1 MKVRFLKLA
10 QFEVDAAVA
19 WYGSQSAGLET
30 QFLDNLDMAVRRI
43 AAYPFSYV
51 EVEQGLRR
59 CLFSRFPYGII
70 YGMDTDTII
79 VVAVAHLH
87 REPRYWLD
95 RMPEKNPDKNNS

>member
-1 MKVRFLKLA
+1 MKVRFLKPA
-10 QFEVDAAVA
+10 QLEVDAAVA
-19 WYGSQSAGLET
+19 WYASQSSGLEI

-43 AAYPFSYV
+43 AAHPFSHA

-70 YGMDTDTII
+70 YGVDADAII

-87 REPRYWLD
+87 REPRYWID
-95 RMPEKNPDKNNS
+95 RMSENPR